1 MILFAVYAVVV
12 WFLAMR
18 WRRTF
23 LGFVVP
29 IAAVLLAVAVTG
41 LLRIWLIE
49 VAYVQLSLLMWAE
62 AIIVGGI
69 GLFIACLPRR
79 PQGQYCPWCWY
90 DTRGLGSDIKICPE
104 CGGAIAT
111 EPRRK
116 QPPPDSARQSKDI
129 TR

>member
-18 WRRTF
+18 WRRTL

-29 IAAVLLAVAVTG
+29 LAAVAGAVLMTW
-41 LLRIWLIE
+41 LLRLWLIE
-49 VAYVQLSLLMWAE
+49 VAYLQLSLLMWAE

-79 PQGQYCPWCWY
+79 PPGRYCPWCWY
-90 DTRGLGSDIKICPE
+90 DTGGLGAEIKTCPE
-104 CGGAIAT
+104 CGGVIVAEHRRRPTAIDT
-111 EPRRK
+111 SRRGK
-116 QPPPDSARQSKDI
+116 
-129 TR
+129 